1 MEFPSLWSSRHRV
14 FFLLALALT
23 QATLL
28 GMSSDK
34 GPAVSSGLAQFD
46 GPAELPRVSMKS
58 SLADSPAPGK
68 TWKLKSGDDFQG
80 TLNRAACGDTIA
92 LSAGAVFT
100 GNFTLP
106 AKNCD
111 DDHWIV
117 VRTDAPDA
125 ALPPEGTRLTPCFS
139 GVDSLAGRPALN
151 CSSTKAITARLMAV
165 RAGPLTLASGANHYR
180 IGPGLEIT
188 RPVGT
193 GINYALIGKEANV
206 PADHI
211 IVDRV
216 WVHGTAQDET
226 TRGIFLSG
234 VAYAAVVDSFFSD
247 FHCAAGI
254 GACTDSQAIA
264 GGTGTLPQGI
274 WKIENNFLE
283 AAAENVMFGGN
294 SRNSVTP
301 ADITIRHNH
310 LFKPLTWMPRPPQPG
325 YVGAPDRVPSGCR
338 RFDPNGGGQCPFVV
352 KNLFELKN
360 AQRVLFEGNILEN
373 AWAGFTQHG
382 QSILIEGANT
392 SFSATYSNVSVV
404 DVTIRYN
411 RISHTHSG
419 FGITDP
425 SGPNAVPNL
434 PVARV
439 SVHDDIF
446 DDVSEAYANADET
459 GGWALE
465 LLDCPRCEAMR
476 DISINHITEILSNEK
491 TFLVVGTT
499 PDNPIRN
506 FTYTHNIATA
516 VPDMAVQ
523 GTGPKA
529 PCAFDGHSNVDRIT
543 RCVSPYTFTANALIG
558 ASNAWPKGNFFPR
571 DLKDV
576 KFINHREGSGG
587 NYHLSGESPCKRISN
602 DGKDLGADVDAVERE
617 TAGVISSTRD

>member
-1 MEFPSLWSSRHRV
+1 MEFASLLFFRRRV
-14 FFLLALALT
+14 LFLLPLALT
-23 QATLL
+23 L
-28 GMSSDK
+28 GAPFGAPSDK
-34 GPAVSSGLAQFD
+34 GSEVSSAPARSD

-58 SLADSPAPGK
+58 SLVDSPAQGK
-68 TWKLKSGDDFQG
+68 TWKLKPGDDFQAV
-80 TLNRAACGDTIA
+80 LNRSACGDIVA
-92 LSAGAVFT
+92 LAAGAVFT

-111 DDHWIV
+111 DNHWIV

-125 ALPPEGTRLTPCFS
+125 DLPPEGTRITPCFS
-139 GVDSLAGRPALN
+139 GVASLVGRPAVN
-151 CSSTKAITARLMAV
+151 CSSIKTVTARLMGV
-165 RAGPLTLASGANHYR
+165 KAGPLTLAPGANHYR

-193 GINYALIGKEANV
+193 GVNYALISKDANV

-211 IVDRV
+211 IVDRS

-234 VAYAAVVDSFFSD
+234 VTYAAVVDSFFTD
-247 FHCAAGI
+247 FHCTAGI

-301 ADITIRHNH
+301 ADIIIRHNH

-325 YVGAPDRVPSGCR
+325 YVGAPDRVPTGCR
-338 RFDPNGGGQCPFVV
+338 QFDPNGGGQCPFIV

-392 SFSATYSNVSVV
+392 SLNATYSSVSVV

-419 FGITDP
+419 FGITAP
-425 SGPNAVPNL
+425 SGPNAIPNL

-439 SVHDDIF
+439 SMHDDIF
-446 DDVSEAYANADET
+446 DDISEAYANADNA

-465 LLDCPRCEAMR
+465 LLNCPRCEAMR
-476 DISINHITEILSNEK
+476 DISINHITELLSNEK
-491 TFLVVGTT
+491 IFLVVGTR
-499 PDNPIRN
+499 PGNPIQN
-506 FTYTHNIATA
+506 FTYTNNIATGM
-516 VPDMAVQ
+516 PGLAVQ
-523 GTGPKA
+523 GSGPKA
-529 PCAFDGHSNVDRIT
+529 PCAFEGHSNVERIS

-558 ASNAWPKGNFFPR
+558 ASDAWPQGNFFAH
-571 DLKDV
+571 DIKDV
-576 KFINHREGSGG
+576 KFINHHEGNGG
-587 NYHLSGESPCKRISN
+587 DYHLSADSPCKRIRN
-602 DGKDLGADVDAVERE
+602 DGKALGADVDAVERE
-617 TAGVISSTRD
+617 IVGVQ